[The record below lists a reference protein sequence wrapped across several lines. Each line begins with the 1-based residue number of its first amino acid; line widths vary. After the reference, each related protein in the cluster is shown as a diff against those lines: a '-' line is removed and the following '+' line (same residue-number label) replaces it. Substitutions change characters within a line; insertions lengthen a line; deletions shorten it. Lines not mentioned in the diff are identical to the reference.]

1 MTDIRDVQA
10 IDVHAHYGSFPRGI
24 SELVDR
30 LRTCDA
36 QGVVERAG
44 LAHVALTIVSPSTAL
59 APRFEADAVA
69 GNDEAERTVAEVE
82 GLRRWVVVNP
92 LQPGTYEQAAAALGQ
107 SLCVGIKI
115 HPEEHGYAIC
125 EHGGTIFEF
134 AAEHRAVVLTHSGEP
149 HSMPEDYV
157 RFADA
162 FARVTLILAH
172 LGHGSDGDPTHQ
184 VRAIEAAR
192 QGNIYADTSSAQ
204 NITPGLLEWAVE
216 QVGPERLL
224 FGTDSP
230 VYWAPMQRARIDS
243 ALIEDA
249 AKRLILRDNALR
261 LLELNLEE

>member
-1 MTDIRDVQA
+1 MTDIRNVEA
-10 IDVHAHYGSFPRGI
+10 IDVHAHYGPFHRGI
-24 SELVDR
+24 SALVDS
-30 LRTCDA
+30 LRSCDA
-36 QGVVERAG
+36 QGVVARAR
-44 LAHVALTIVSPSTAL
+44 LAHVALTVVSPATAL
-59 APRFEADAVA
+59 VPRFEADAVA

-92 LQPGTYEQAAAALGQ
+92 LQPRTYEQAAEALSQ
-107 SLCVGIKI
+107 SRCVGIKI

-125 EHGGTIFEF
+125 AHGGALLEF

-149 HSMPEDYV
+149 NSMPADYV

-162 FARVTLILAH
+162 FAQVTVILAH

-184 VRAIEAAR
+184 VRAIQAAR
-192 QGNIYADTSSAQ
+192 RGNINADTSSAQ
-204 NITPGLLEWAVE
+204 NLTPGLIEWAVE

-243 ALIEDA
+243 AEIEDES
-249 AKRLILRDNALR
+249 KRLILRDNALR
-261 LLELNLEE
+261 LLGLDLEE